1 MRPPDHGEAARLGA
15 AFDGDSERGRDRD
28 SDRDHDR
35 DHDRARGTAAACA
48 AAGDAE
54 PVFHHAVSTRNACKA
69 CTPLGACLVF
79 RGVERCLPFLHG
91 SQGCSTYIRRYLI
104 SHFREPM
111 DVAASNFSETSAVFG
126 GKSNFEAGIR
136 NVVKG
141 YHPSLIGVA
150 TTCLSETIGED
161 MKLLFRQYRE
171 KHWDA
176 GHPEMVHVSTPS
188 YSGTHVDGF
197 RAAVRA
203 ITKAFAAGGERA
215 ARVNLFPDMVSAADL
230 RYLKEVLEDFAL
242 PATVLPDYSDTLDG
256 PSWADYE
263 KLPAGGTTLDEIR
276 ALGTALCSITFG
288 RTQSARPSAGA
299 WLEQSF
305 AVPHRV
311 LGLPIGIRESD
322 AFFELLA
329 EAGARP
335 MPPAHARERGRL
347 IDSLV
352 DGHKYVAGQR
362 AVVYGEEDLVIG
374 LASFLCEIGVEPV
387 VCASGGR
394 GGTFTRTLRAAVPE
408 LPEACTVASG
418 VDFVD
423 IAEAAAAAKPDF
435 LLGSSKGYRLARSLE
450 VPLVRVGFPIHDR
463 IGGQR
468 VLHLG
473 YRGAQQLFDTIVNTV
488 MTRKQERSDV
498 GYSYL

>member
-1 MRPPDHGEAARLGA
+1 MKPLECRAALGPGAGFDADPDR
-15 AFDGDSERGRDRD
+15 
-28 SDRDHDR
+28 
-35 DHDRARGTAAACA
+35 DRARVAATLCPGTSTSASASAN
-48 AAGDAE
+48 DDE
-54 PVFHHAVSTRNACKA
+54 PVFHHAVSTRNACKV
-69 CTPLGACLVF
+69 CTPLGACLAF
-79 RGVERCLPFLHG
+79 RGVEGCLPFLHG

-136 NVVKG
+136 NVVRG
-141 YHPSLIGVA
+141 YRPRMIGVA

-171 KHWDA
+171 THWEA

-188 YSGTHVDGF
+188 YTGTHVDGF
-197 RAAVRA
+197 RAAVSA
-203 ITKAFAAGGERA
+203 IAEALAAGGQRC

-230 RYLKEVLEDFAL
+230 RYLKEVLEDFEL

-263 KLPAGGTTLDEIR
+263 KLPAGGTPLDAIR
-276 ALGTALCSITFG
+276 ALGTAQRSITFG
-288 RTQSARPSAGA
+288 RTQAGRPSAGA
-299 WLEQSF
+299 WLEESF
-305 AVPHRV
+305 GVPHRV

-322 AFFELLA
+322 AFFDLLA
-329 EAGARP
+329 EAAARP
-335 MPPAHARERGRL
+335 IPRAHARERGRL

-352 DGHKYVAGQR
+352 DGHKYISGQR

-387 VCASGGR
+387 LCAAGGR

-408 LPEACTVASG
+408 LPPSCTVASG

-423 IAEAAAAAKPDF
+423 IAEAAAAARPDF

-463 IGGQR
+463 VGGQR
-468 VLHLG
+468 LLHLG
-473 YRGAQQLFDTIVNTV
+473 YRGAQQLFDTIVNTL
-488 MTRKQERSDV
+488 MARKQEASNV